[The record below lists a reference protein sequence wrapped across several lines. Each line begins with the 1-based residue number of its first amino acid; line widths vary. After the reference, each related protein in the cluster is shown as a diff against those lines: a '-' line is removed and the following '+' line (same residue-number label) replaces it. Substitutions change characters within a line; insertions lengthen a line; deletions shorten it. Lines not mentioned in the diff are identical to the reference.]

1 MPVSL
6 APKPEPVTVT
16 ELPAAPLDRLMD
28 MPGVTVKVTLGTLA
42 TGVTEPYARITCEP
56 EAEAGTTKA
65 TLQLPWE
72 LAVIPRAIV
81 VPS

>member
-16 ELPAAPLDRLMD
+16 ELPVAPLDRLMD
-28 MPGVTVKVTLGTLA
+28 MLGVTVKVILWTLA
-42 TGVTEPYARITCEP
+42 AVVTEPCASMICGP
-56 EAEAGTTKA
+56 EAEAGTA
-65 TLQLPWE
+65 NVAVQLPSG
-72 LAVIPRAIV
+72 LAVVLGAIG

>member
-6 APKPEPVTVT
+6 APKPKPVTVT
-16 ELPAAPLDRLMD
+16 ELPVAPLDRLMD
-28 MPGVTVKVTLGTLA
+28 MPGVTVKVILGTLA
-42 TGVTEPYARITCEP
+42 AGVTEPYAPILCEP

-65 TLQLPWE
+65 ALQPPWE
-72 LAVIPRAIV
+72 SAMIPELTG